1 MILECQ
7 CVLEGQSD
15 LGLHCL
21 LRPVPIPSII
31 MVKRK
36 CYGILAL
43 DRISCAMVWSF
54 VVMNLTISGIIYKKV
69 CYLDLEVIGMGGCDD
84 E

>member
-1 MILECQ
+1 MFLRASLIWVCTV
-7 CVLEGQSD
+7 C
-15 LGLHCL
+15 LGLSQYL
-21 LRPVPIPSII
+21 SNYG
-31 MVKRK
+31 MRK
-36 CYGILAL
+36 CYGIFVL

-69 CYLDLEVIGMGGCDD
+69 CYLDLEVIGMSGYDD

>member
-1 MILECQ
+1 MILKCQ
-7 CVLEGQSD
+7 AALYDQSD

-21 LRPVPIPSII
+21 LRPICPNTKDHYS
-31 MVKRK
+31 KRK

-54 VVMNLTISGIIYKKV
+54 VVMNLTLSGITYKISKSV
-69 CYLDLEVIGMGGCDD
+69 TLTLRS
-84 E
+84 